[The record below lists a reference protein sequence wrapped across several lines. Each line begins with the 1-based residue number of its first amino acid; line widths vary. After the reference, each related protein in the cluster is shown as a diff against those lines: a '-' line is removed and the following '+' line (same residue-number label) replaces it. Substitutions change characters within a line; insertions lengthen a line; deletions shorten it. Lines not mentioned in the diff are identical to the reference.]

1 MRICLIILSLLA
13 LPQALM
19 ALELNLPG
27 TSILSGEVVRD
38 PDSYSL
44 PIGPY
49 ADGKLP
55 VRQVEG
61 RVVQRAWRVEAQEM
75 TTLQVIRPIRE
86 QLEKAGF
93 EIVFDC
99 GGSDCGGFDFRFNTK
114 VMPAPKM
121 YVDLFD
127 FRYLAGEMKRGQ
139 RVGREFVSVI
149 VSRAGGVGYVQMI
162 HVTPEGGPASETA
175 LPPPDVSDAPEPD
188 TDQPLAQALQM
199 RGHVILGDLEFNT
212 GSASLSEGRFATLE
226 ALAGYLLADKSRR
239 VALVGHTD
247 AVGALQDNIA
257 LSKRRAASVLERLVA
272 DYGVPRAQL
281 EAEGMGYLAPIA
293 PNLTEAGRE
302 KNRRVEA
309 VLLNTE

>member
-1 MRICLIILSLLA
+1 MRLCLIIMLAIAA
-13 LPQALM
+13 LPRAAM
-19 ALELNLPG
+19 ALELDLPG
-27 TSILSGEVVRD
+27 TSSLSGEVVRD
-38 PDSYSL
+38 PDSYNL

-61 RVVQRAWRVEAQEM
+61 RVVQRAWRVETQEM

-93 EIVFDC
+93 EILYEC
-99 GGSDCGGFDFRFNTK
+99 GGLDCGGFDFRFNTK

-127 FRYLAGEMKRGQ
+127 FRYLSGEMKRGQ
-139 RVGREFVSVI
+139 MAGREFVSVI
-149 VSRAGGVGYVQMI
+149 VSRAGGVGYVQVI

-175 LPPPDVSDAPEPD
+175 LPPDVPEPD
-188 TDQPLAQALQM
+188 VDLPLVQALQT
-199 RGHVILGDLEFNT
+199 RGHVILRDLEFNT
-212 GSASLSEGRFATLE
+212 GSASLSEARFASLE
-226 ALAGYLLADKSRR
+226 ALAAYLLADKSRR

-247 AVGALQDNIA
+247 AVGALEDNIA

-272 DYGVPRAQL
+272 EYGVPRTQL

>member
-1 MRICLIILSLLA
+1 MRICLIILALMA
-13 LPQALM
+13 LPHASM

-27 TSILSGEVVRD
+27 NSSLSGEVVRD
-38 PDSYSL
+38 PDSYNL

-55 VRQVEG
+55 MRQVEG

-75 TTLQVIRPIRE
+75 TTLQVIRPIRA

-93 EIVFDC
+93 EILYDC
-99 GGSDCGGFDFRFNTK
+99 GGLDCGGFDFRFNTL

-139 RVGREFVSVI
+139 NTGREFVSVI
-149 VSRAGGVGYVQMI
+149 VSRAGGVGYVQVI
-162 HVTPEGGPASETA
+162 HVTPEGGPASEIA
-175 LPPPDVSDAPEPD
+175 LSPPVLLPEPD
-188 TDQPLAQALQM
+188 MNQPLAQALQA
-199 RGHVILGDLEFNT
+199 RGHVILRDLEFET
-212 GSASLSEGRFATLE
+212 GSAFLSAGRFATLE
-226 ALAGYLLADKSRR
+226 ALAAYLLADKSRR

-247 AVGALQDNIA
+247 AVGTLEDNIA

-272 DYGVPRAQL
+272 EYGVPRAQL

-293 PNLTEAGRE
+293 PNLTKADRE
-302 KNRRVEA
+302 KNRRVE
-309 VLLNTE
+309 VILLNTE

>member
-1 MRICLIILSLLA
+1 MRLCLIIMLAIAA
-13 LPQALM
+13 LPRATM

-27 TSILSGEVVRD
+27 TSSLSGEVVRD
-38 PDSYSL
+38 PDSYNL

-61 RVVQRAWRVEAQEM
+61 RVVQRAWRVETQEM

-93 EIVFDC
+93 EILFEC
-99 GGSDCGGFDFRFNTK
+99 AGLDCGGFDFRFNTK
-114 VMPAPKM
+114 VMPAPNM
-121 YVDLFD
+121 FVDLFD

-139 RVGREFVSVI
+139 MKDREFISVI

-162 HVTPEGGPASETA
+162 YVTPEGGPASETA
-175 LPPPDVSDAPEPD
+175 LPPPDVPGPD
-188 TDQPLAQALQM
+188 VDQPLAQALQA
-199 RGHVILGDLEFNT
+199 RGHVILRDLEFNT
-212 GSASLSEGRFATLE
+212 GSASLSEGRFAMLE

-247 AVGALQDNIA
+247 AVGALEDNIA

-272 DYGVPRAQL
+272 EYGVPRTQL